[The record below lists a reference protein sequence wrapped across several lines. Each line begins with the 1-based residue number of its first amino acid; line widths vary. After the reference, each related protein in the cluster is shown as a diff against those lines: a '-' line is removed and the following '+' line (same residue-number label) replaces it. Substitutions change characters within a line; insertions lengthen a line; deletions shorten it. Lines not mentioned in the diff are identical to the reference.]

1 MGHSKKQN
9 RYPEPDPKEAE
20 ASESLDKE
28 FKTMASICPE
38 KLKKKIDKGQSKI
51 RKMTYEQN

>member
-1 MGHSKKQN
+1 MDHSKKQN

-38 KLKKKIDKGQSKI
+38 KLKKKIDKA
-51 RKMTYEQN
+51 